1 MELKEGMYVRTKR
14 GLIAKYIGFE
24 KDEEE
29 NEYSKYNF
37 NGKIYWYYEYY
48 NDYVY
53 EEDFEEWFEAS
64 VIKISN
70 NIIDLIEVGDIL
82 EINNEKYEVIYDKSY
97 EKLGILIPSR
107 EELSIRHSALEYVFK
122 KYKVSIVTKEQF
134 SQMEYKI
141 SLEG

>member
-1 MELKEGMYVRTKR
+1 MELEVGMYT
-14 GLIAKYIGFE
+14 
-24 KDEEE
+24 
-29 NEYSKYNF
+29 YSKQSRDYGI
-37 NGKIYWYYEYY
+37 GKIVKIHTNGFTHSEVEIQYKNVKISTRY
-48 NDYVY
+48 DYVVG
-53 EEDFEEWFEAS
+53 S
-64 VIKISN
+64 H

-134 SQMEYKI
+134 ESMSYKV
-141 SLEG
+141 EE